1 MKLAPH
7 RMEHAKQYN
16 KNAIRLESR
25 ALRMLLTT
33 LRAKQTRQPAFVAA
47 ADRLCA
53 ILAEEALA
61 LLPDVVDNAPVMT
74 PCGPTTGMICPPDGD
89 VVVVDIV
96 RSGGILQE
104 AVRRACPGAGTAK
117 ILVQRDEA
125 TALPS
130 LLYSKLPP
138 GVASKN
144 VVLCDPMLATGGSA
158 MMALG
163 VLRQAG
169 VRDERVVFAN
179 VVSCPEG
186 LRRLASEAPDV
197 RIVTCAVDAGLNDQK
212 FIVPGL
218 GDFGDRYFGT
228 FGYDEGLWGC
238 D

>member
-1 MKLAPH
+1 
-7 RMEHAKQYN
+7 MEHAPQFNKQ
-16 KNAIRLESR
+16 AVRLESR

-33 LRAKQTRQPAFVAA
+33 LRAKGTTQPAFVAA

-61 LLPDVVDNAPVMT
+61 LLPDVLDNAPIMT

-89 VVVVDIV
+89 IVIVDIV

-104 AVRRACPGAGTAK
+104 AVRRVCPGAGTAK
-117 ILVQRDEA
+117 ILVQRDEE
-125 TALPS
+125 TALPN

-138 GVASKN
+138 DVASKN

-169 VRDERVVFAN
+169 VRDDRVVFAN

-186 LRRLASEAPDV
+186 LRRLAQEAPDV
-197 RIVTCAVDAGLNDQK
+197 KIVTCAVDAGLNDRK

>member
-1 MKLAPH
+1 
-7 RMEHAKQYN
+7 MEHAPQFNKQ
-16 KNAIRLESR
+16 AVRLESR
-25 ALRMLLTT
+25 AVRMLLTQ
-33 LRAKQTRQPAFVAA
+33 LRAKETTQQEFIAA
-47 ADRLCA
+47 ADRLCSM
-53 ILAEEALA
+53 LAEEALA
-61 LLPDVVDNAPVMT
+61 LLPDVQVDALITT
-74 PCGPTTGMICPPDGD
+74 PCGSMSAGTIVCPPDGD
-89 VVVVDIV
+89 IVIVDIV

-104 AVRRACPGAGTAK
+104 AVRRVCPGAGTAK

-138 GVASKN
+138 NIASKN
-144 VVLCDPMLATGGSA
+144 IVLCDPMLATGGSA

-163 VLRQAG
+163 VLRAAG
-169 VRDERVVFAN
+169 VEDERVVFAN

-186 LRRLASEAPDV
+186 LRRLATEAPGV
-197 RIVTCAVDAGLNDQK
+197 QIVTCAVDAGLNEQS

-228 FGYDEGLWGC
+228 YGYEEGLWGC

>member
-1 MKLAPH
+1 M
-7 RMEHAKQYN
+7 Q
-16 KNAIRLESR
+16 ESKPR
-25 ALRMLLTT
+25 R
-33 LRAKQTRQPAFVAA
+33 RVAA
-47 ADRLCA
+47 AGEDWWISA
-53 ILAEEALA
+53 
-61 LLPDVVDNAPVMT
+61 
-74 PCGPTTGMICPPDGD
+74 
-89 VVVVDIV
+89 
-96 RSGGILQE
+96 Q
-104 AVRRACPGAGTAK
+104 
-117 ILVQRDEA
+117 
-125 TALPS
+125 
-130 LLYSKLPP
+130 
-138 GVASKN
+138 
-144 VVLCDPMLATGGSA
+144 ATGGSA

-186 LRRLASEAPDV
+186 LRRLAQEAPDV

>member
-1 MKLAPH
+1 
-7 RMEHAKQYN
+7 MEHAPQFNKQ
-16 KNAIRLESR
+16 AIRLESR
-25 ALRMLLTT
+25 ALRMLLTQ
-33 LRAKQTRQPAFVAA
+33 LRAKETTQQAFVAA

-53 ILAEEALA
+53 MLAEEALA
-61 LLPDVVDNAPVMT
+61 LLPDTRDDVTITT
-74 PCGPTTGMICPPDGD
+74 PMGPMSAGTIVCPPDGD
-89 VVVVDIV
+89 IVIVDIM

-138 GVASKN
+138 NIGEKN
-144 VVLCDPMLATGGSA
+144 VALCDPMLGTGGSA

-163 VLRQAG
+163 VLRAAG
-169 VRDERVVFAN
+169 VKDERVVFAN

-186 LRRLASEAPDV
+186 LRRLATEAPGV
-197 RIVTCAVDAGLNDQK
+197 RIVTCAVDAGLNEQS

-218 GDFGDRYFGT
+218 GDFGDRYFGSY
-228 FGYDEGLWGC
+228 GHEEGLWGC